1 MSTTVSEIVEEPK
14 APTVGRK
21 RSDFF
26 YYGLRNK
33 KLVFGLGL
41 ELLLVLFAII
51 GPMIAKY
58 GPQDL
63 TGAQL
68 HHPNGTYWL
77 GTDNLGQDIF
87 SQLANGLGKATWWAR
102 SAPCRRRSSA
112 WRSGS
117 PRAGAAASSTRS
129 CR

>member
-1 MSTTVSEIVEEPK
+1 MSATVSEILDEPK
-14 APTVGRK
+14 TPTVGRK

-51 GPMIAKY
+51 GPMLAKY
-58 GPQDL
+58 GPQPL

-68 HHPNGTYWL
+68 RRPDGTYWL
-77 GTDNLGQDIF
+77 GTDSLGEDIY
-87 SQLANGLGKATWWAR
+87 SQLANGLRESYLVVALGAV
-102 SAPCRRRSSA
+102 SAA
-112 WRSGS
+112 VVGMGAGFTAGWRGGLL
-117 PRAGAAASSTRS
+117 AGV
-129 CR
+129 